1 MKKRRNYLQAQKK
14 LYSNRND
21 RLHEYSPNFTTDFV
35 TLPPP
40 LLSNSIPLPS
50 IRPPLPR
57 LGSPPKVSLTSEM
70 TTRRPTETER
80 SESHPPPLP
89 IPKCPSPRRGI
100 SQTKPISRALNREY
114 TPFGVYSNSPSR
126 RCSDVLVVATDLSTK
141 SAVQPGKWSQGKE
154 IRFAGKE
161 PIPRF
166 LSTMRLISKIR
177 LNPAINLEDV
187 PVGARV
193 FFQLG
198 EEGGNLCCKGVGL
211 RRASI
216 SIPFR
221 GNRICGCWDIDSW
234 VLRGSGVVPSGEC
247 WRKFCWMNNWC

>member
-1 MKKRRNYLQAQKK
+1 MIDYTNIRPISPRISLHSPLPYYRTRFHYHPFVHPSQDSVLPLRCHSRARWRRDDRPKRRGA
-14 LYSNRND
+14 RA
-21 RLHEYSPNFTTDFV
+21 T
-35 TLPPP
+35 
-40 LLSNSIPLPS
+40 
-50 IRPPLPR
+50 
-57 LGSPPKVSLTSEM
+57 
-70 TTRRPTETER
+70 
-80 SESHPPPLP
+80 PPPLP

-193 FFQLG
+193 FFQLE